1 MTALAGSG
9 INHAGNS
16 LRNIISLNE
25 PEKILIQRVYPGTYE
40 ETGCVVRL
48 FHDTVNLT
56 VPDGN
61 HAEIGGAG
69 VFFYQNGVFDIP
81 DFCNRLRI
89 DIIIAGQ
96 EQEVPGNPGFGL
108 PECMGGAESVFPG

>member
-1 MTALAGSG
+1 M
-9 INHAGNS
+9 
-16 LRNIISLNE
+16 
-25 PEKILIQRVYPGTYE
+25 
-40 ETGCVVRL
+40 VRL

-69 VFFYQNGVFDIP
+69 VFFYENGVFDIL
-81 DFCNRLRI
+81 DFCHRLRI

-96 EQEVPGNPGFGL
+96 EQEVSRNPGFCL
-108 PECMGGAESVFPG
+108 PECMGGAELFFLDDHFNGQIESGLRTVSPVPCGTRQRR